1 MKMPGNLARY
11 LPIAERILV
20 RGRLPALLLA
30 VARKSAR
37 KGQRKGGLSTDL
49 RLLQAL
55 ALAYWRGEYRAV
67 SRQALLASVAA
78 LVYFLSPLDLVPD
91 FLIGVGLLD
100 DFAVLAWV
108 TRSWSKEL
116 EAFRR
121 WRDAQPPARRA
132 ELERLPSPEEIRRPD

>member
-1 MKMPGNLARY
+1 MKMPLNLARY

-30 VARKSAR
+30 VARKGAR
-37 KGQRKGGLSTDL
+37 KNTRGGGLTGDL

-91 FLIGVGLLD
+91 FLVGVGLLD

-108 TRSWSKEL
+108 TRTWSKEL
-116 EAFRR
+116 DAFLLWREA
-121 WRDAQPPARRA
+121 QSPARQA
-132 ELERLPSPEEIRRPD
+132 ELERLPSPEEVRREK

>member
-1 MKMPGNLARY
+1 MKMPLNLARY

-30 VARKSAR
+30 VARKGAR
-37 KGQRKGGLSTDL
+37 KDRRTGGLTDDL
-49 RLLQAL
+49 RVLQSL

-78 LVYFLSPLDLVPD
+78 LAYFLSPLDLIPD

-108 TRSWSKEL
+108 TRTWSKEL
-116 EAFRR
+116 DAFRL
-121 WRDAQPPARRA
+121 WRDTQSPAQRA
-132 ELERLPSPEEIRRPD
+132 ELERLPSSEEIRRER